1 MKSKPIKIIDKS
13 FNFLGEIDDY
23 ESLIFTR
30 SWGGIGGFEIHI
42 NANKNY
48 TGMLRKENIIFI
60 NEKKAGVILY
70 REISTEDNERL
81 IVKGQQLKTYLGR
94 RITLPP
100 TGRAQDYK
108 NDYVENIM
116 KHYVEANCV
125 NPADTKRKIERLKIA
140 PLKSRGIK
148 TQYQTRF
155 KNLAEELEKLSLI
168 SGLGWDVYLD
178 LKNKEFVFDVF
189 EGRDLTAAQSILPP
203 AIFSVDYDN
212 ISSQKLIESAVGYK
226 NTGYVGGQGEGTDR
240 AIQVV
245 GEDAQDLG
253 RCEVFIDARD
263 IEDSGDLSERG
274 MQKLEE
280 LKEVI
285 TFDNEILTQSNLVY
299 GEDYN
304 LGDLVTAKN
313 TKWQV
318 ILDSRISEVTE
329 IYEVG
334 GYRINAVFGNNI
346 PTLVEKI
353 KQEMDYPLIEKGLLE
368 QGEPGVPGKDGKDG
382 IGLHFV
388 WDGTKLGVKREDETA
403 YTYVDLKGT
412 QGLQGPKGDRGDIGP
427 QGPAGKS
434 VEFVWDGT
442 RLGVRLEGETAYRY
456 VDLQGEK
463 GAPGPKGDKG
473 DPGPK
478 GDKGDKGDIGPR
490 GPQGEQGPPGKD
502 GSDAEVTHS
511 NVIEAIGYTPVS
523 KAGDT
528 LAGSLSLVGSNIMHT
543 IFKPDNWTMKNIYT
557 GGGWARNLM
566 RFTNAGDDVYFNIG
580 AYGSG
585 QETFRYMYIGKAWDA
600 ATLKVDP
607 NDKVGIGLPGSQTPA
622 QTLDVNGKIRMRL
635 QTQAS
640 DADDIVATKKYVDDN
655 AGEKFVYFSD
665 TVSESDVPDSF
676 QDGITITNNGSNR
689 FPTIGEWGMCITFKP
704 TGGYR
709 ATQLYITVDGALWGR
724 RASSVTTWAAW
735 KEAGSGGS
743 KIITGST
750 EPSGLST
757 GDQWHREI

>member
-1 MKSKPIKIIDKS
+1 MKSKPIKIIDKG
-13 FNFLGEIDDY
+13 FNFLGEVDDY
-23 ESLIFTR
+23 EALIFTR

-42 NANKNY
+42 NANKKY
-48 TGMLRKENIIFI
+48 TDKLRKENIVFV

-70 REISTEDNERL
+70 REFSTEDNERL

-94 RITLPP
+94 RITIPP

-125 NPADTKRKIERLKIA
+125 NPADTKRKIDRLRIA
-140 PLKSRGIK
+140 PVESRGIK

-189 EGRDLTAAQSILPP
+189 EGRDLTAAQSVLPP

-212 ISSQKLIESAVGYK
+212 VSSQKLIESAMGYK

-240 AIQVV
+240 TIQVV
-245 GEDAQDLG
+245 GEDAQGLE
-253 RCEVFIDARD
+253 RYEVFIDARD

-274 MQKLEE
+274 LQKLEE
-280 LKEVI
+280 LKEVM

-299 GEDYN
+299 EEDYN
-304 LGDLVTAKN
+304 LGDLVTAIN
-313 TKWQV
+313 NKWRV
-318 ILDSRISEVTE
+318 VLDSRITEVTE

-346 PTLVEKI
+346 PTLVERI

-382 IGLHFV
+382 AGLHFV
-388 WDGTKLGVKREDETA
+388 WDGTKLGVKREDETE
-403 YTYVDLKGT
+403 YTYVDLKGP
-412 QGLQGPKGDRGDIGP
+412 QGIQGPKGDRGDIGP

-442 RLGVRLEGETAYRY
+442 RLGIRLEGETAYQY
-456 VDLQGEK
+456 VDL
-463 GAPGPKGDKG
+463 KGDKG
-473 DPGPK
+473 DP
-478 GDKGDKGDIGPR
+478 
-490 GPQGEQGPPGKD
+490 GPPGKD
-502 GSDAEVTHS
+502 GSDAEVTHA
-511 NVIEAIGYTPVS
+511 NVIDAIGYTPVN

-528 LAGSLSLVGSNIMHT
+528 MTGTLIVDGKNLPSGADIV
-543 IFKPDNWTMKNIYT
+543 TM
-557 GGGWARNLM
+557 R
-566 RFTNAGDDVYFNIG
+566 R
-580 AYGSG
+580 GSG
-585 QETFRYMYIGKAWDA
+585 TNRFVLETQNKSMRTFLEAGASIGLMGTITASDFRIRTNYLDRMSVSGSSG
-600 ATLKVDP
+600 
-607 NDKVGIGLPGSQTPA
+607 NVGIGTTSPSQK
-622 QTLDVNGKIRMRL
+622 LDVAGKIRMRI

-640 DADDIVATKKYVDDN
+640 DADDIVATKKYVDDK
-655 AGEKFVYFSD
+655 AAIGGTK
-665 TVSESDVPDSF
+665 
-676 QDGITITNNGSNR
+676 TITN
-689 FPTIGEWGMCITFKP
+689 T
-704 TGGYR
+704 
-709 ATQLYITVDGALWGR
+709 
-724 RASSVTTWAAW
+724 
-735 KEAGSGGS
+735 
-743 KIITGST
+743 T
-750 EPSGLST
+750 EPLGLVA

>member
-1 MKSKPIKIIDKS
+1 MRSKPIKIIDKG
-13 FNFLGEIDDY
+13 FNFLGEVDDY
-23 ESLIFTR
+23 EALILTR

-42 NANKNY
+42 NANKKY
-48 TGMLRKENIIFI
+48 TDKLRKENIIFI

-116 KHYVEANCV
+116 KYYVEANCV
-125 NPADTKRKIERLKIA
+125 NPADARRKIDRLRIA
-140 PLKSRGIK
+140 PMESRGIK

-178 LKNKEFVFDVF
+178 LKNEEYVFDVF

-245 GEDAQDLG
+245 GEDAQGLE
-253 RCEVFIDARD
+253 RYEVFIDARD
-263 IEDSGDLSERG
+263 IENSGDLSERG
-274 MQKLEE
+274 LQKLEE

-299 GEDYN
+299 EKDYN
-304 LGDLVTAKN
+304 LGDLVTAIN

-329 IYEVG
+329 NYEVG
-334 GYRINAVFGNNI
+334 GYSINAVFGNNI
-346 PTLVEKI
+346 PTLVERI

-368 QGEPGVPGKDGKDG
+368 QGEPGKDGKDG
-382 IGLHFV
+382 SGLHFV
-388 WDGTKLGVKREDETA
+388 WDGTKLGVKREDETE
-403 YTYVDLKGT
+403 YTYVDLKGP
-412 QGLQGPKGDRGDIGP
+412 QGIQGPKGDRGDIGP

-442 RLGVRLEGETAYRY
+442 RLGIRLEGETAYQY
-456 VDLQGEK
+456 VDL
-463 GAPGPKGDKG
+463 KGDKG
-473 DPGPK
+473 DP
-478 GDKGDKGDIGPR
+478 
-490 GPQGEQGPPGKD
+490 GPPGKD
-502 GSDAEVTHS
+502 GSDAEVTHA
-511 NVIEAIGYTPVS
+511 NVIDAIGYTPVN

-528 LAGSLSLVGSNIMHT
+528 MTGTLIVDGKNLPSGADIV
-543 IFKPDNWTMKNIYT
+543 TM
-557 GGGWARNLM
+557 R
-566 RFTNAGDDVYFNIG
+566 R
-580 AYGSG
+580 GSG
-585 QETFRYMYIGKAWDA
+585 TNRFVLETQNKSMRTFLEAGASIGLMGTITASDFRIRTNYLDRMSVSGSSG
-600 ATLKVDP
+600 
-607 NDKVGIGLPGSQTPA
+607 NVGIGTTSPSQK
-622 QTLDVNGKIRMRL
+622 LDVDGKIRMRI

-640 DADDIVATKKYVDDN
+640 DADDIVATKKYVDDK
-655 AGEKFVYFSD
+655 AAAS
-665 TVSESDVPDSF
+665 
-676 QDGITITNNGSNR
+676 GIQ
-689 FPTIGEWGMCITFKP
+689 IG
-704 TGGYR
+704 
-709 ATQLYITVDGALWGR
+709 VGA
-724 RASSVTTWAAW
+724 
-735 KEAGSGGS
+735 
-743 KIITGST
+743 T
-750 EPSGLST
+750 EPPGLME
-757 GDQWHREI
+757 GDWWYKEI

>member
-1 MKSKPIKIIDKS
+1 MRSKPIKIIDKG
-13 FNFLGEIDDY
+13 FNFLGEVDDY
-23 ESLIFTR
+23 EALILTR

-42 NANKNY
+42 NANKKY
-48 TGMLRKENIIFI
+48 TDKLRKENIIFI

-116 KHYVEANCV
+116 KYYVEANCV
-125 NPADTKRKIERLKIA
+125 NPADARRKIDRLRIA
-140 PLKSRGIK
+140 PMESRGIK

-178 LKNKEFVFDVF
+178 LKNEEYVFDVF

-245 GEDAQDLG
+245 GEDAQGLE
-253 RCEVFIDARD
+253 RYEVFIDARD
-263 IEDSGDLSERG
+263 IENSGDLSERG
-274 MQKLEE
+274 LQKLEE

-299 GEDYN
+299 EKDYN
-304 LGDLVTAKN
+304 LGDLVTAIN

-329 IYEVG
+329 NYEVG

-346 PTLVEKI
+346 PTLVERI

-368 QGEPGVPGKDGKDG
+368 QGEPGKDGKDG
-382 IGLHFV
+382 SGLHFV
-388 WDGTKLGVKREDETA
+388 WDGTKLGVKREDETE
-403 YTYVDLKGT
+403 YTYVDLKGP
-412 QGLQGPKGDRGDIGP
+412 QGIQGPKGDRGDIGP

-442 RLGVRLEGETAYRY
+442 RLGIRLEGETAYQY
-456 VDLQGEK
+456 VDL
-463 GAPGPKGDKG
+463 KGDKG
-473 DPGPK
+473 DP
-478 GDKGDKGDIGPR
+478 
-490 GPQGEQGPPGKD
+490 GPPGKD
-502 GSDAEVTHS
+502 GSDAEVTHA
-511 NVIEAIGYTPVS
+511 NVIDAIGYTPVN

-528 LAGSLSLVGSNIMHT
+528 MTGTLIVDGKNLPSGADIVT
-543 IFKPDNWTMKNIYT
+543 I
-557 GGGWARNLM
+557 R
-566 RFTNAGDDVYFNIG
+566 R
-580 AYGSG
+580 GSG
-585 QETFRYMYIGKAWDA
+585 TNRFVLETQNKGMQTFLEAGASIGLMGTITASDFRIRTNYLDRMSVIGSSG
-600 ATLKVDP
+600 
-607 NDKVGIGLPGSQTPA
+607 NVGIGTTSPSQK
-622 QTLDVNGKIRMRL
+622 LDVVGKIRMRI

-640 DADDIVATKKYVDDN
+640 DTDDIVATKKYVDDK
-655 AGEKFVYFSD
+655 AAAS
-665 TVSESDVPDSF
+665 
-676 QDGITITNNGSNR
+676 GIQ
-689 FPTIGEWGMCITFKP
+689 IG
-704 TGGYR
+704 
-709 ATQLYITVDGALWGR
+709 VGA
-724 RASSVTTWAAW
+724 
-735 KEAGSGGS
+735 
-743 KIITGST
+743 T
-750 EPSGLST
+750 EPPGLME
-757 GDQWHREI
+757 GDWWYKEI

>member
-1 MKSKPIKIIDKS
+1 MRSKPIKIIDKG
-13 FNFLGEIDDY
+13 FNFLGEVDDY
-23 ESLIFTR
+23 EALILTR

-42 NANKNY
+42 NANKKY
-48 TGMLRKENIIFI
+48 TDKLRKENIIFI

-116 KHYVEANCV
+116 KYYVEANCV
-125 NPADTKRKIERLKIA
+125 NPADARRKIDRLRIA
-140 PLKSRGIK
+140 PMESRGIK

-178 LKNKEFVFDVF
+178 LKNEEYVFDVF
-189 EGRDLTAAQSILPP
+189 EGRDLTAAQSILTP

-245 GEDAQDLG
+245 GEDAQGLE
-253 RCEVFIDARD
+253 RYEVFIDARD
-263 IEDSGDLSERG
+263 IENSGDLSERG
-274 MQKLEE
+274 LQKLEE

-299 GEDYN
+299 EKDYN
-304 LGDLVTAKN
+304 LGDLVTAIN

-329 IYEVG
+329 NYEVG
-334 GYRINAVFGNNI
+334 GYSINAVFGNNI
-346 PTLVEKI
+346 PTLVERI

-368 QGEPGVPGKDGKDG
+368 QGEPGKDGKDG
-382 IGLHFV
+382 SGLHFV
-388 WDGTKLGVKREDETA
+388 WDGTKLGVKREDETE
-403 YTYVDLKGT
+403 YTYVDLEGPQGV
-412 QGLQGPKGDRGDIGP
+412 QGLKGDRGGTGP

-442 RLGVRLEGETAYRY
+442 RLGIRLEGETAYQY
-456 VDLQGEK
+456 VDLKGDK

-490 GPQGEQGPPGKD
+490 GPQGELGPPGKD
-502 GSDAEVTHS
+502 GSDAEVTQA
-511 NVIEAIGYTPVS
+511 NVISAIGYAPVN

-528 LAGSLSLVGSNIMHT
+528 MTGTLVVDGKNLPSGADIVT
-543 IFKPDNWTMKNIYT
+543 I
-557 GGGWARNLM
+557 R
-566 RFTNAGDDVYFNIG
+566 R
-580 AYGSG
+580 GSG
-585 QETFRYMYIGKAWDA
+585 TNRFVLETQNKGMQTFLEAGASIGLMGTITASDFRIRTNYLDRMSVIGSSG
-600 ATLKVDP
+600 
-607 NDKVGIGLPGSQTPA
+607 NVGIGTTSPSQK
-622 QTLDVNGKIRMRL
+622 LDVVGKIRMRI

-640 DADDIVATKKYVDDN
+640 DTDDIVATKKYVD
-655 AGEKFVYFSD
+655 EKAA
-665 TVSESDVPDSF
+665 
-676 QDGITITNNGSNR
+676 
-689 FPTIGEWGMCITFKP
+689 IGGT
-704 TGGYR
+704 
-709 ATQLYITVDGALWGR
+709 
-724 RASSVTTWAAW
+724 
-735 KEAGSGGS
+735 
-743 KIITGST
+743 KIITNTT
-750 EPSGLST
+750 EPLGLVA